1 LARLR
6 PQRQRP
12 GRRNDVTAG
21 STPLARRQHPPVRRA
36 LPALRIPERLFYGV
50 IGFVTVLLL
59 WEAVVRF
66 GLIKGSL
73 LSSPSRVIT
82 AAIEDFGSGV
92 IWPHIGTSFL
102 EWIVG
107 FAVALVF
114 AIPLGFLLGHFR
126 RLEYLVDPALSALY
140 ATPTVALVPLI
151 ILVFGV
157 GLPSKFAVVFLE
169 AWITLTVST
178 INGAQSAD
186 KRFVDIAK
194 SFRASPGLVFRSV
207 TVPSAIP
214 YIITGIRI
222 GAGRALVG
230 VVVAEFIASNIGLG
244 FYISLNGTTLN
255 TARVMLGILL
265 LGGFGIFIGELI
277 RRIEHRFDVWRPA
290 IH

>member
-1 LARLR
+1 
-6 PQRQRP
+6 
-12 GRRNDVTAG
+12 VTAR
-21 STPLARRQHPPVRRA
+21 STQLARRQHPPTPARR
-36 LPALRIPERLFYGV
+36 LPAVSVPERLLFGV
-50 IGFVTVLLL
+50 IGFVAVLVL
-59 WEAVVRF
+59 WEGVVRA
-66 GLIKGSL
+66 GLVRASL
-73 LSSPSRVIT
+73 LSSPSRIVQ
-82 AAIEDFGSGV
+82 AAIDDFGSGV
-92 IWPHIGTSFL
+92 IWPHIETSLL
-102 EWIVG
+102 EWVVG
-107 FAVALVF
+107 FAVALVI
-114 AIPLGFLLGHFR
+114 AIPLGFLLGQFR
-126 RLEYLVDPALSALY
+126 RVELVVDPMLSALY

-178 INGAQSAD
+178 INGAHASDQ
-186 KRFVDIAK
+186 RFLDIAA
-194 SFRASPGLVFRSV
+194 SFRASRGLTFRSV

-214 YIITGIRI
+214 LIITGIRI

-255 TARVMLGILL
+255 TARVMLGIVLI
-265 LGGFGIFIGELI
+265 GAFGIFVGELI